1 MLETP
6 SRCFDSERE
15 LSQHI
20 LLQAILSLENITH
33 TSSALTRDEKSAPLA
48 VGPARRDVEKIVKD
62 TKGVIQS
69 LAILHEVLFR
79 KDLSTLEKSRKG
91 NYLSEG
97 LGERTAY
104 ITPPPG
110 YSLPFTHDMDEN
122 QLNVGDVEVIQ
133 KDDVEYIARIGNQW
147 SANGKLEAIVSS
159 LPTVQTK
166 ETCQA
171 IAPHATSQL
180 WFDLPELIRRARDF
194 LQIHY
199 ETIPGGIPLRVV
211 QQVASW
217 EVIFSISRSSST
229 DSIWNIEHQE
239 QRFEVFEPRDLGLC
253 YRLKCIC
260 PKGALHSLD
269 VYCPRNISSELSG
282 LGELERDS
290 KEYNRKKSK
299 KMSSPEQS
307 EDEDDDEEEEGGD
320 GDGDGEAT
328 GETEEP
334 EPDYEAIAAREA
346 AEAKQALLELKEKEI
361 AGIMEMVG
369 WQSAKEHIQKL
380 EAKVRTSAR
389 QGVDLQGEGFGTIL
403 MGGSGTGKT
412 TFAHQYA
419 AYLYAA
425 GLVGTSTV
433 KSTNGI
439 YLADGGIARI
449 KNYIENL
456 QDDGGILF
464 VDDAHFLLSS
474 DHSGVKVLDYLLQS
488 IPLHQTKITF
498 ILSGTEKGMQ
508 NIIGHGSRGIGSMF
522 PYLLSFKDFSDGEMV
537 SLFQG
542 VVKRK
547 WEGKMEVEGGDAGIF
562 VRVAAKR
569 LGRGTGTERFGNAR
583 AVEGFVGQVWE
594 RQVVRR
600 GVERE
605 TEEEAKKA
613 KEEAGK
619 FLDAA
624 RKPVDDTESKD
635 SQPDEMAEKPSV
647 PEAAQKDVLMEET
660 GATVSPSIESGTM
673 EAETEATRA
682 GDEVPLEE
690 KRRGC
695 SVSEPKTVTSDAEP
709 DDINPVIDESPIST
723 ELEKPGEA
731 NAEPKESVEFLEEQP
746 EKSKDTTKDADP
758 QVDPK
763 DYKFTK
769 EDILGPDPSKAVLNS
784 LAWTKLQ
791 KLTGLEKVK
800 DSILSLLELVK
811 ANYQREMEEKPLLK
825 VSLNRLFLG
834 PPGTGKTLVAKLYG
848 QLLAEIGILSKG
860 EVLLRNPSDLLGT
873 YIGDSEANTKAALN
887 AAIGNVLVIDEA
899 YMMYTGG
906 SDGTGNESD
915 SYRQGIMDT
924 LVGEIQSEPGEDRCV
939 LLLGYDSAME
949 EMLQNS
955 NPGLSRRF
963 PLADAFRFQNFTIQ
977 ELESIL
983 RSKLAEQVL
992 EASEE
997 AIKVAMD
1004 VLSKAS
1010 QRANFGNG
1018 GEVENLIT
1026 KAKTNYQSRISHIP
1040 IPDRPKEWGF
1050 LPQDFDPDFERG
1062 KSATSNLK
1070 KLFTDVVGCEA
1081 VIHKLETYQ
1090 RVALAMKTRDLDP
1103 RPYIPTNFIFKG
1115 PPGTGKTTTA
1125 RKLARVYYDM
1135 GLLSEP
1141 AVVECSASDLIGKYV
1156 GHSGPK
1162 TAKVFEKALGRVMFI
1177 DEAYRLADG
1186 GKCSY
1191 ASEVVSELVDL
1202 LTKPKFAGKL
1212 VVVLAGYEEEMN
1224 GLLGMNPGL
1233 ASRFPEEICFGDLS
1247 REACVEILWLK
1258 VRGAGIEVADCAS
1271 FSVGKGGGAEVLRI
1285 MGQLIKTKG
1294 WGNARDVETL
1304 AKGVC
1309 REVFSRLGDGE
1320 DLVCTKDIVMSVLW
1334 GMLVERRKRG
1344 GEHVDEEVT
1353 WGNGEVR
1360 EGGGVVMKDKRNG
1373 IKKMER
1379 IKERLPGEVKNPD
1392 ALEAFLAGIKK

>member
-1 MLETP
+1 D
-6 SRCFDSERE
+6 R
-15 LSQHI
+15 
-20 LLQAILSLENITH
+20 
-33 TSSALTRDEKSAPLA
+33 
-48 VGPARRDVEKIVKD
+48 
-62 TKGVIQS
+62 
-69 LAILHEVLFR
+69 
-79 KDLSTLEKSRKG
+79 
-91 NYLSEG
+91 
-97 LGERTAY
+97 
-104 ITPPPG
+104 
-110 YSLPFTHDMDEN
+110 
-122 QLNVGDVEVIQ
+122 LNSGDVEDIEN
-133 KDDVEYIARIGNQW
+133 DDVEQE
-147 SANGKLEAIVSS
+147 KLDAVVSS
-159 LPTVQTK
+159 LPNK
-166 ETCQA
+166 PCRETCQA
-171 IAPHATSQL
+171 IAPHTASPL
-180 WFDLPELIRRARDF
+180 WFDLPELIRSAREF
-194 LQIHY
+194 LQIRY
-199 ETIPGGIPLRVV
+199 ETIPGEIPLSVIH
-211 QQVASW
+211 QISSW
-217 EVIFSISRSSST
+217 EEIFSISRSPST
-229 DSIWNIEHQE
+229 DSIWNVDHQE
-239 QRFEVFEPRDLGLC
+239 HRIEAFEPRDLGTC

-269 VYCPRNISSELSG
+269 VFCPRNIPSELSG
-282 LGELERDS
+282 LGELERDG
-290 KEYNRKKSK
+290 KEYNRKKSE
-299 KMSSPEQS
+299 KMSTPEQS
-307 EDEDDDEEEEGGD
+307 EDEDDGDDDDDDQESEKEGEEDEEVAGD
-320 GDGDGEAT
+320 
-328 GETEEP
+328 TEEP

-346 AEAKQALLELKEKEI
+346 AEAKQALLELKEKKI
-361 AGIMEMVG
+361 AGIMDMVG
-369 WQSAKEHIQKL
+369 WQSAKEHIRKL
-380 EAKVRTSAR
+380 EAKVKTSAR
-389 QGVDLQGEGFGTIL
+389 QGVDIQGEGFGTIL

-419 AYLYAA
+419 SYLHAA
-425 GLVGTSTV
+425 SLVGTPTV
-433 KSTNGI
+433 KFTNGI

-449 KNYIENL
+449 KDYIENL
-456 QDDGGILF
+456 QDAGGVLF

-474 DHSGVKVLDYLLQS
+474 DHGGVKVLDYMLQS
-488 IPLHQTKITF
+488 IPLHQAKITF
-498 ILSGTEKGMQ
+498 ILSGTEKGMRK
-508 NIIGHGSRGIGSMF
+508 IIGHGSRGIGSSF
-522 PYLLSFKDFSDGEMV
+522 PYLLAFKDFSDGELV
-537 SLFQG
+537 SIFQG

-547 WEGKMEVEGGDAGIF
+547 WEGKMDVEGGDGGLF
-562 VRVAAKR
+562 VRVAARR
-569 LGRGTGTERFGNAR
+569 LGRGRGTERFGNAR
-583 AVEGFVGQVWE
+583 AVEGLVGQMWE

-600 GVERE
+600 SAERE
-605 TEEEAKKA
+605 VEEKAKNVKEEEKILDEGKA
-613 KEEAGK
+613 TFEPLVHKPGAEGMLTGRAAPKPADENKSEE
-619 FLDAA
+619 
-624 RKPVDDTESKD
+624 
-635 SQPDEMAEKPSV
+635 SQPDGKAENSSI
-647 PEAAQKDVLMEET
+647 PEDSQKQSLADDI
-660 GATVSPSIESGTM
+660 GATISPSGQSGPMEGEIEAVRVVDGAAFEEKKGDCGDSEPVSKHATSDSGT
-673 EAETEATRA
+673 
-682 GDEVPLEE
+682 
-690 KRRGC
+690 
-695 SVSEPKTVTSDAEP
+695 DAV
-709 DDINPVIDESPIST
+709 NSAIDASPIST
-723 ELEKPGEA
+723 ELEKPEEA
-731 NAEPKESVEFLEEQP
+731 NAETKESVETVEEQP
-746 EKSKDTTKDADP
+746 EKSKDATEDANSE
-758 QVDPK
+758 VDPE

-784 LAWTKLQ
+784 PAWIQLQ

-800 DSILSLLELVK
+800 ESILSLLELVK

-834 PPGTGKTLVAKLYG
+834 PPGTGKTVVAKLYG

-860 EVLLRNPSDLLGT
+860 EVLVRNPSDLLGI

-915 SYRQGIMDT
+915 CYRQGIMDT

-939 LLLGYDSAME
+939 LLLGYDKAME

-963 PLADAFRFQNFTIQ
+963 PLTDAFRFQNFTIQ

-983 RSKLAEQVL
+983 RSKLADQVL
-992 EASEE
+992 EGSEE

-1026 KAKTNYQSRISHIP
+1026 KAKTNYQSRISQIP
-1040 IPDRPKEWGF
+1040 IPDRPREWVF

-1090 RVALAMKTRDLDP
+1090 RVALSMKTRNLDP
-1103 RPYIPTNFIFKG
+1103 RPYIPTNFVFKG

-1125 RKLARVYYDM
+1125 RKLASVYYDM

-1141 AVVECSASDLIGKYV
+1141 VVVECSASDLIGKYI

-1162 TAKVFEKALGRVMFI
+1162 TAKVFEKALGRVLFI

-1258 VRGAGIEVADCAS
+1258 VRGADIEIADG
-1271 FSVGKGGGAEVLRI
+1271 VGRGGDVEVLRV
-1285 MGQLIKTKG
+1285 MGQLVRTKG

-1309 REVFSRLGDGE
+1309 REVFSGLGDGGE
-1320 DLVCTKDIVMSVLW
+1320 LMCTKYIVMGVLR
-1334 GMLVERRKRG
+1334 GMLIERRKRG
-1344 GEHVDEEVT
+1344 GECIEQEVA
-1353 WGNGEVR
+1353 WGNNEVR
-1360 EGGGVVMKDKRNG
+1360 ESGGIVMADKKNSF
-1373 IKKMER
+1373 KKLER
-1379 IKERLPGEVKNPD
+1379 IKEILPGQVKNAD